1 LKEIKLNKLQSY
13 PIWFDTFEVVMLL
26 LDL

>member
-1 LKEIKLNKLQSY
+1 LTEIKLNRLQSY